1 MLNNAEM
8 IEMHL
13 ATYLHET
20 GQVATIRWDAVLA
33 YCIGYY
39 DEITM
44 DHIVAIRNLERLGY
58 IREGKD
64 IV

>member
-1 MLNNAEM
+1 MTPTNARL

-13 ATYLHET
+13 AQYLEET
-20 GQVATIRWDAVLA
+20 GQAGTLHWDAVLA

-44 DHIVAIRNLERLGY
+44 DHIVAIRELERSGL
-58 IREGKD
+58 I
-64 IV
+64 IS